1 MDVSLCGVRQR
12 HEPIMELT
20 PLRYLLA
27 IAETGHMTRAA
38 QALGVTQPTLSA
50 MLKKLEG
57 ETGTELFHR
66 SARGV
71 VPTDAGR
78 VFIRHAENAVR
89 AADLAMLSVREL
101 IGLES
106 GRVRIGGGATAT
118 GELLPGVIGE
128 MHQEHPALRFE
139 VREAGSESVAR
150 SVLHGELDLG
160 VVTLPVRVPGANELF
175 NVAEFRDEL
184 LLVVPPHHRLAG
196 STTFAW
202 SDLAG
207 EPLVSF
213 ERGSA
218 VRKMIDDA
226 ADGAGVQLQVV
237 VELRS
242 VQSMLRMIESGV
254 GVGFVSKFALGKGHG
269 LSCAA
274 RGELERTLAIVRRRD
289 RVPNHAAAAFERALL
304 RTIDERARPLTPA
317 RPVLRTG

>member
-1 MDVSLCGVRQR
+1 
-12 HEPIMELT
+12 
-20 PLRYLLA
+20 
-27 IAETGHMTRAA
+27 MTRAA
-38 QALGVTQPTLSA
+38 QSLGVTQPTLSA

-57 ETGTELFHR
+57 EAGTELFHR

-78 VFIRHAENAVR
+78 VFIRHAEHAVR

-118 GELLPGVIGE
+118 GELLPDVIGE
-128 MHQEHPALRFE
+128 MHTDHPALRFE
-139 VREAGSESVAR
+139 VREGGSESVAKA
-150 SVLHGELDLG
+150 VLHGELDLG
-160 VVTLPVRVPGANELF
+160 IVTLPIRVPGSNELF

-184 LLVVPPHHRLAG
+184 LLVVPPHHRLANARA
-196 STTFAW
+196 FAW

-207 EPLVSF
+207 EAVVSF

-218 VRKMIDDA
+218 VRKLIDDA
-226 ADGAGVQLQVV
+226 AEAVGVQLQVV

-254 GVGFVSKFALGKGHG
+254 GVGFVSKFALSDGEGIPC
-269 LSCAA
+269 SS
-274 RGELERTLAIVRRRD
+274 RGELDRTLAIIRRRD

-304 RTIDERARPLTPA
+304 RSIDERARRFEP
-317 RPVLRTG
+317 PVLKTG